1 MHSFNNRFF
10 YLAIVFLGANLTG
23 KSMGQNTTSQQLPPN
38 TKIEKLIDGFDVIWG
53 LELLSEVDALI
64 ALKSGKMFY
73 LNFNKSIR
81 LQIDGVPQVSTSGQ
95 AGLLDVR
102 LSPDF
107 KKDKQI
113 FFTYSKKTETGDTTA
128 LACAQWDLGEAKL
141 KSVRDLFVG
150 KTDNSGSVHFGSRI
164 AFDKAGHIFFGIGD
178 RGERQRAQ
186 ELNWHN
192 GKIVRLKLDGS
203 VPSDNPFVGV
213 KNALPEIYSLG
224 HRNPQGLFYSVKEQ
238 KLYNSEHGPRGG
250 DEINEVKK
258 GFNYGWPVVTY
269 GREYY
274 GPKIGDG
281 PTKPGMEQPFKV
293 YVPSI
298 APSSLIKYESGKIKA
313 FTNSFILGALVL
325 EHLNVVSADGKV
337 ENRFLQSMSKR
348 IRQVKESPAGHLL
361 FTTDSGEIYRISALQ

>member
-1 MHSFNNRFF
+1 MFGCINRFF
-10 YLAIVFLGANLTG
+10 YPAIVFLSVILASE
-23 KSMGQNTTSQQLPPN
+23 SMGQNITVKDLPPN
-38 TKIEKLIDGFDVIWG
+38 TRIEKLIDGFDVIWG
-53 LELLSEVDALI
+53 IELLSEDDALI
-64 ALKSGKMFY
+64 TVKNGKMFY
-73 LNFNKSIR
+73 LNFNKRIR
-81 LQIDGVPQVSTSGQ
+81 MQIDGVPQVSTSGQ

-107 KKDKQI
+107 KNDKQI
-113 FFTYSKKTETGDTTA
+113 YFTYAKKIETGDTTA
-128 LACAQWDLGEAKL
+128 LARAQWILGEAKL
-141 KSVRDLFVG
+141 KSVRELFVG
-150 KTDNSGSVHFGSRI
+150 KTDNGGSVHFGSRI
-164 AFDKAGHIFFGIGD
+164 AFDHAGHIFFGIGD
-178 RGERQRAQ
+178 RGERNRAQ

-192 GKIVRLKLDGS
+192 GKIIRLKLDGS

-224 HRNPQGLFYSVKEQ
+224 HRNPQGLFFSLKEG

-250 DEINEVKK
+250 DEINEVKR
-258 GFNYGWPVVTY
+258 GLNYGWPVITY

-281 PTKPGMEQPFKV
+281 PAKPGMEQPFKV

-337 ENRFLQSMSKR
+337 ENRYLQSMSKR

-361 FTTDSGEIYRISALQ
+361 FTTDSGEIYRISPL